1 MKIIEDNSNVT
12 TFSNLKTGDVF
23 KSLMTQEVFM
33 KLSST
38 NAIEITCDEC
48 ESKCE
53 CHLNGYAVNLEA
65 GGIES
70 FSMLEKVEKY
80 NAILTL
86 NR

>member
-38 NAIEITCDEC
+38 NALETICGNCGED
-48 ESKCE
+48 CE
-53 CHLNGYAVNLEA
+53 CHLDDYAVNLET

-70 FSMLEKVEKY
+70 FAMFEKVEKW
-80 NAILTL
+80 NATLTL
-86 NR
+86 SK